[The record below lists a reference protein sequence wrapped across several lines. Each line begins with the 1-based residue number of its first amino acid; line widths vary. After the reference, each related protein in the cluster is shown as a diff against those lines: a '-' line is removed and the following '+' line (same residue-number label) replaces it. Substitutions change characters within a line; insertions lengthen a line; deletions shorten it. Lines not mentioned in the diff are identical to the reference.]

1 MKKLLSF
8 VCNNFKILLTIIYII
23 SLFLIIINLPVGESP
38 GAFSGFININNF
50 YRVTYMLYVNG
61 PILYSEIA
69 IASLIYFVLTNLLN
83 KK

>member
-23 SLFLIIINLPVGESP
+23 SLFIIIINLPVGESP
-38 GAFSGFININNF
+38 GAFSGFISINNF
-50 YRVTYMLYVNG
+50 YRVNYMLYVNG
-61 PILYSEIA
+61 PVLYSEIA
-69 IASLIYFVLTNLLN
+69 IASLIYFVLTNLFN